1 MQEGIQTVGDGMRRH
16 LVTLE
21 RERRNLEESL
31 RLCRLLQE
39 REEPL
44 GQLDPESVLEEMARL
59 EESGASFQ
67 DTRRQ
72 DVRMRYVAPIAVS
85 AALVTL
91 MAALMTLFIWAFLTD
106 PERSPPLA
114 LVLVLMAVP
123 ALVIAGV
130 LLALGQRIEEIGK
143 GEADDAKQY

>member
-1 MQEGIQTVGDGMRRH
+1 
-16 LVTLE
+16 
-21 RERRNLEESL
+21 
-31 RLCRLLQE
+31 
-39 REEPL
+39 
-44 GQLDPESVLEEMARL
+44 MARL